1 MFQRVFQRE
10 DRETQ
15 RHRGHKEEK
24 KRRREDFAT
33 LRALL
38 VFKWPVL
45 SGQCEVASAKWPV
58 LSGQWLLV
66 PTTDADEYSL
76 IQNYR

>member
-1 MFQRVFQRE
+1 VFQRVFQRE

-24 KRRREDFAT
+24 KRRGEDFAT

-38 VFKWPVL
+38 VFDWPVR
-45 SGQCEVASAKWPV
+45 
-58 LSGQWLLV
+58 SGQWLLV

>member
-24 KRRREDFAT
+24 KRRREEDFAT

-38 VFKWPVL
+38 VFDWPVR
-45 SGQCEVASAKWPV
+45 SGQCEVAS
-58 LSGQWLLV
+58 G
-66 PTTDADEYSL
+66 YSC
-76 IQNYR
+76 QP

>member
-1 MFQRVFQRE
+1 MFHRVFQRE

-45 SGQCEVASAKWPV
+45 SGQ
-58 LSGQWLLV
+58 WLLV
-66 PTTDADEYSL
+66 PTPMHTN
-76 IQNYR
+76 IR

>member
-24 KRRREDFAT
+24 KRSLADLANII
-33 LRALL
+33 ALL
-38 VFKWPVL
+38 VFKWPV
-45 SGQCEVASAKWPV
+45 AAR
-58 LSGQWLLV
+58 
-66 PTTDADEYSL
+66 A
-76 IQNYR
+76 NH

>member
-24 KRRREDFAT
+24 KRRREEEEKRRRGEEEKRRR
-33 LRALL
+33 LRNP
-38 VFKWPVL
+38 KSP
-45 SGQCEVASAKWPV
+45 SGFRMASAKWLV
-58 LSGQWLLV
+58 LSG
-66 PTTDADEYSL
+66 
-76 IQNYR
+76 

>member
-15 RHRGHKEEK
+15 RHRGHKEEE
-24 KRRREDFAT
+24 KRRRGEDFAT

-38 VFKWPVL
+38 VFEWPVL
-45 SGQCEVASAKWPV
+45 NGQC
-58 LSGQWLLV
+58 
-66 PTTDADEYSL
+66 
-76 IQNYR
+76 

>member
-45 SGQCEVASAKWPV
+45 SGQ
-58 LSGQWLLV
+58 WLLV

>member
-1 MFQRVFQRE
+1 MFHRVFQRE

-45 SGQCEVASAKWPV
+45 SGQ
-58 LSGQWLLV
+58 WLLV
-66 PTTDADEYSL
+66 PTTDAHEYSL

>member
-24 KRRREDFAT
+24 KRRRGGEEKRRRGEDFAT

-38 VFKWPVL
+38 VF
-45 SGQCEVASAKWPV
+45 KWPV